1 VGIVASKRSD
11 AVLEDREFKAGQ
23 RAIWA
28 LGDYHEFAR
37 RSLWEFGEE
46 LVEACGIEPGQRV
59 LDVAAGTG
67 NVAIRAALAGADVV
81 ASDLTP
87 ENFEAGRREAAAH
100 GVRLAWVEADAEA
113 LPFADG
119 EFDVVTSS
127 FGAVFAPNHQVVA
140 DELLRVCRPGG
151 TIGLMAP
158 AVPAGK
164 ARLAQMLAGLPSM
177 FGAVSPLRWGD
188 PEYVAKLFG
197 ESVESLEMSRRRT
210 ELAGFTNETELRDFL
225 RAHHPVA
232 VALYREVAEDPEA
245 VAMLDD
251 SLLGVI
257 KLSYARSDGETG
269 SFVQEAVLVVA
280 HTRGVTLAS

>member
-1 VGIVASKRSD
+1 
-11 AVLEDREFKAGQ
+11 
-23 RAIWA
+23 
-28 LGDYHEFAR
+28 
-37 RSLWEFGEE
+37 
-46 LVEACGIEPGQRV
+46 
-59 LDVAAGTG
+59 
-67 NVAIRAALAGADVV
+67 
-81 ASDLTP
+81 
-87 ENFEAGRREAAAH
+87 
-100 GVRLAWVEADAEA
+100 
-113 LPFADG
+113 
-119 EFDVVTSS
+119 
-127 FGAVFAPNHQVVA
+127 
-140 DELLRVCRPGG
+140 
-151 TIGLMAP
+151 MAP

-164 ARLAQMLAGLPSM
+164 ARLSQMLAGLPSM

-232 VALYREVAEDPEA
+232 VALYREAAEDPEA